1 MNLIIGNPGKYV
13 QGPGAIK
20 EIGKYA
26 AEMELGDKALVLG
39 GRTALSTAQTA
50 VAEGFRAHG
59 IAYVIETFEGE
70 VTKGKIERLTAIGK
84 QNKVNFVVGVGGG
97 KAIDASKA
105 VASDLKVP
113 IAIVPTIAATDAAC
127 SATAVIYS
135 EDHVFHEAVIRSK
148 NPELVLVSTDIIV
161 KAPVRFLIAG
171 MGDALAT
178 KFEAEAAYKSANRN
192 FHGGT
197 IGQSSLGMARWCTDT
212 VIEHGEAAK
221 KAAEQGIANQI
232 FEDVVE
238 ATVYASSVSWENCN
252 CAVAHAMTL
261 GFTVLKE
268 IKPYLHGELVGFFT
282 LTQLVLENQPKEL
295 LDRIFKFCH
304 SVGLP
309 VTLAEIGL
317 KDASKELLMRGVEAS
332 SGKDSLVYNEPFTV
346 TPQML
351 YEALINTDGIG
362 CKLIPSQ
369 TIGG

>member
-1 MNLIIGNPGKYV
+1 MMSLIIGNPAKYV
-13 QGPGAIK
+13 QGAGVIK

-26 AEMELGDKALVLG
+26 SKMGLGDKALVMG
-39 GRTALSTAQTA
+39 GRTALSTTQEAI
-50 VAEGFRAHG
+50 AESFRAHG
-59 IAYVIETFEGE
+59 IAYVIETFVGE
-70 VTKGKIERLTAIGK
+70 ITRGKIEHLAAIGK
-84 QNKVNFVVGVGGG
+84 KSKVNFVVGVGGG
-97 KAIDASKA
+97 KAIDASK
-105 VASDLKVP
+105 VVSIDLKVP
-113 IAIVPTIAATDAAC
+113 LAVVPTIAATDAAC

-135 EDHVFHEAVIRSK
+135 EEHVFQEVPMRSR
-148 NPELVLVSTDIIV
+148 NPELVLASTDIIV
-161 KAPVRFLIAG
+161 KAPVRFLVAG

-212 VIEHGEAAK
+212 VIEQGEAAK

-232 FEDVVE
+232 FEEVVE
-238 ATVYASSVSWENCN
+238 ATVYVSSVSWENCN
-252 CAVAHAMTL
+252 CAAAHAMTL

-268 IKPYLHGELVGFFT
+268 TKPYLHGELVGFFT

-317 KDASKELLMRGVEAS
+317 KDASKQTLMRGVEAS
-332 SGKDSLVYNEPFTV
+332 SGKGTSVYNEPFTV
-346 TPQML
+346 TSQTL
-351 YEALINTDGIG
+351 YEALINTDRTGT
-362 CKLIPSQ
+362 KL
-369 TIGG
+369 

>member
-1 MNLIIGNPGKYV
+1 MSLIIGNPAKYV

-39 GRTALSTAQTA
+39 GRTALSTVQTA
-50 VAEGFRAHG
+50 VTESFRAHG
-59 IAYVIETFEGE
+59 IAYVILTFEGE
-70 VTKGKIERLTAIGK
+70 VTKENIEHLTAIGK

-97 KAIDASKA
+97 KVIDASKV
-105 VASDLKVP
+105 VAIDLKVP
-113 IAIVPTIAATDAAC
+113 MTIVPTIAATDAAC

-135 EDHVFHEAVIRSK
+135 EDHVYLEGIIRPK

-161 KAPVRFLIAG
+161 KAPIRFLVAG
-171 MGDALAT
+171 MGDALST
-178 KFEAEAAYKSANRN
+178 KFEAEACYKSASRN

-197 IGQSSLGMARWCTDT
+197 IGQSALSMARWCTDT
-212 VIEHGEAAK
+212 IIEHGEAAK
-221 KAAEQGIANQI
+221 KTAEEGIANQI

-282 LTQLVLENQPKEL
+282 LTQLVLENRPKEL
-295 LDRIFKFCH
+295 MDRVFKICH
-304 SVGLP
+304 LVGLP

-332 SGKDSLVYNEPFTV
+332 IGKDSLVYNEPFTV

-351 YEALINTDGIG
+351 YEALLNTDRIG
-362 CKLIPSQ
+362 CKLISSQ